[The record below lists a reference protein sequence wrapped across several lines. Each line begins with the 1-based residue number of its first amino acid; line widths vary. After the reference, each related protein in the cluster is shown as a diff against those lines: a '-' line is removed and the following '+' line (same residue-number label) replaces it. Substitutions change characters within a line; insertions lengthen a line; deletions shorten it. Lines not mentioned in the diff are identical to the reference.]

1 MEFASCTRLARDG
14 SHHFHG
20 VKSFSFFLA
29 IFLQGSKWS
38 EERKRA
44 EKSLTYLLTC
54 RQYQTRM
61 ESVQRRPRTVLIE
74 GEPGIGKTTYC
85 KKYAYDWATKRQAP
99 QGCGSTAFKA
109 VLLLKCR
116 ETHSDVWEAID
127 DQLLP
132 QEIDKEVKTKISFY

>member
-1 MEFASCTRLARDG
+1 MVRRKKTRGEITDVFVDM
-14 SHHFHG
+14 S
-20 VKSFSFFLA
+20 SIIDSY
-29 IFLQGSKWS
+29 
-38 EERKRA
+38 EE
-44 EKSLTYLLTC
+44 C
-54 RQYQTRM
+54 
-61 ESVQRRPRTVLIE
+61 SVPRTVLIE

-127 DQLLP
+127 DQFLP
-132 QEIDKEVKTKISFY
+132 QEIDKEVKQKYHFIDIGCIG

>member
-1 MEFASCTRLARDG
+1 MALTVSMVCEFQFFLGFTFTRLKVVRRKKTRGEITDVFVDM
-14 SHHFHG
+14 S
-20 VKSFSFFLA
+20 SILDSY
-29 IFLQGSKWS
+29 
-38 EERKRA
+38 EE
-44 EKSLTYLLTC
+44 C
-54 RQYQTRM
+54 
-61 ESVQRRPRTVLIE
+61 SVPRTVLIE

-132 QEIDKEVKTKISFY
+132 QEIDKEVKQKYHFIDIGCIG